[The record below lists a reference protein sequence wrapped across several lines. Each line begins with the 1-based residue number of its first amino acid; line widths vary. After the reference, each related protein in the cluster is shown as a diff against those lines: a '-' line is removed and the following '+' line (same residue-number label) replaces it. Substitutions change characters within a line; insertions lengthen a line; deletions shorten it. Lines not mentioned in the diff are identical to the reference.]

1 MPLLVTGVGGK
12 DGNIREQLGQL
23 IHAMMNRFV
32 ERGTVGGNNKKVFR
46 IEK

>member
-23 IHAMMNRFV
+23 IHAMMSHFV
-32 ERGTVGGNNKKVFR
+32 ERVTGGGNNKIKFSV
-46 IEK
+46 